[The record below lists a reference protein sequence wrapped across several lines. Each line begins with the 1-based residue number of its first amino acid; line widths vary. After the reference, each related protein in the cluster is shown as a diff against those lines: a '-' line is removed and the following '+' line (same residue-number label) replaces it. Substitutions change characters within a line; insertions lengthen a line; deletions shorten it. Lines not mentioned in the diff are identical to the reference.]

1 MPAGPLFHSFAF
13 VKLCPIHRSLI
24 ATCGLRSLV
33 VRLLESRRIDGH
45 GFNVNVAGGS
55 DEDPLI
61 AKDAMNGA
69 QPRGPRRPMNGPPAP
84 DSNDRSEVPRIYAPA
99 ERTLRSCADLVL
111 PEDL

>member
-13 VKLCPIHRSLI
+13 VKLCPIHRSFI

-33 VRLLESRRIDGH
+33 VRLLESRRIAGH

-69 QPRGPRRPMNGPPAP
+69 LTGTTRPMNGPPA
-84 DSNDRSEVPRIYAPA
+84 SE
-99 ERTLRSCADLVL
+99 
-111 PEDL
+111 